1 MVACE
6 CADEALFYLFFNL
19 VYFPEKCV
27 IWWDFSP
34 YRELEGFW
42 TGLLVY
48 VLCKFP
54 DGILRFSDVSLL
66 RGYVHIFT
74 FSAWSLVFSRS
85 FREAVLL
92 FVITPLAEYFQAA
105 RHYCHCDRHSGP
117 MRHCFVDKCYA
128 VLHRLW

>member
-19 VYFPEKCV
+19 VYSLEKCV
-27 IWWDFSP
+27 IRWDFSP
-34 YRELEGFW
+34 YRELEEFW
-42 TGLLVY
+42 TGLVY

-66 RGYVHIFT
+66 RDYVHIFT

-85 FREAVLL
+85 FRQAVLL
-92 FVITPLAEYFQAA
+92 FVIIPSQIAFGSIFPGSSSLL
-105 RHYCHCDRHSGP
+105 S
-117 MRHCFVDKCYA
+117 
-128 VLHRLW
+128 L